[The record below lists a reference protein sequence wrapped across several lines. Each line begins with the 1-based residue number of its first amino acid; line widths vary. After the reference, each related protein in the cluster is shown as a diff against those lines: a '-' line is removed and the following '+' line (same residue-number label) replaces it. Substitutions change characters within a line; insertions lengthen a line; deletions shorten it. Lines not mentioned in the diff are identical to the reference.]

1 MLRLHSSNYTLHNT
15 ENTIMS
21 FASLKKSSA
30 AGSSLAKL
38 TQEIEKLN
46 QPQSGGGADERLW
59 KPELDKAGNGY
70 AVLRFLPAPD
80 GEDMP
85 WAKIWSHSFKGPGG
99 QWYIENSLTT
109 LGQNDPVG
117 ELNRELWNSGRE
129 SDKSTARAQKR
140 KLSYYSNVY
149 VVSDPAHPEN
159 EGKVF
164 LYKYGKKI
172 FDKLVEAM
180 QPAFADETPLDPFNL
195 WKGADFK
202 VKIRKVDGYWNYD
215 KSEFAAPGT
224 LGDLSDD
231 QLEKIWK
238 QSYSLSEFEDKKNFK
253 SYEQLQARLNLVLG
267 KGSRPAP
274 VVVDES
280 QEEVTPQNWGKE
292 VSEFREKAVAA
303 SPLDN
308 EEDTL
313 SYFAKLAEED

>member
-1 MLRLHSSNYTLHNT
+1 
-15 ENTIMS
+15 MS
-21 FASLKKSSA
+21 FASLKKA
-30 AGSSLAKL
+30 AKTGNNLAKL

-46 QPQSGGGADERLW
+46 QPAGGGGADERLW
-59 KPELDKAGNGY
+59 KPELDKSGNGY
-70 AVLRFLPAPD
+70 AVVRFLPAPD

-109 LGQNDPVG
+109 IGKDDPVG

-129 SDKSTARAQKR
+129 QDKATARVQKR

-159 EGKVF
+159 EGRVF
-164 LYKYGKKI
+164 LYKFGKKI

-215 KSEFAAPGT
+215 KSEFAAPAT
-224 LGDLSDD
+224 LGGFDD
-231 QLEKIWK
+231 AELEGIWK
-238 QSYSLSEFEDKKNFK
+238 KGYSLAEFEDQKNFK
-253 SYEQLQARLNLVLG
+253 TYEQLQSRLKLVLG
-267 KGSRPAP
+267 KAVRQAPAAVP
-274 VVVDES
+274 EEDEAV
-280 QEEVTPQNWGKE
+280 EPAAWGKE
-292 VSEFREKAVAA
+292 VSDFREKAVSAA
-303 SPLDN
+303 PVGA
-308 EEDTL
+308 EGEDPL
-313 SYFAKLAEED
+313 SYFSQLAEED

>member
-1 MLRLHSSNYTLHNT
+1 
-15 ENTIMS
+15 MS
-21 FASLKKSSA
+21 FASLKKA
-30 AGSSLAKL
+30 AKTGNNLAIL

-46 QPQSGGGADERLW
+46 HPQSGGGADERLW
-59 KPELDKAGNGY
+59 KPELDKSGNGY

-109 LGQNDPVG
+109 LGKDDPVG
-117 ELNRELWNSGRE
+117 NLNRELWNSGRE
-129 SDKSTARAQKR
+129 QDKATARVQKR

-159 EGKVF
+159 EGRVF
-164 LYKYGKKI
+164 LYKFGKKI

-215 KSEFAAPGT
+215 KSEFAAPAT
-224 LGDLSDD
+224 LGGYDD
-231 QLEKIWK
+231 AQLEEIWK
-238 QSYSLSEFEDKKNFK
+238 KGYSLAEFEDPKNFK
-253 SYEQLQARLNLVLG
+253 SFDDLKKRLDLVLG
-267 KGSRPAP
+267 KTSVRPAP
-274 VVVDES
+274 TPVDES
-280 QEEVTPQNWGKE
+280 QEEVVPANWGKE
-292 VSEFREKAVAA
+292 VSDFREKAVASA
-303 SPLDN
+303 PVSG

-313 SYFAKLAEED
+313 SYFASLAEED

>member
-1 MLRLHSSNYTLHNT
+1 
-15 ENTIMS
+15 MS
-21 FASLKKSSA
+21 FASLKKAAS
-30 AGSSLAKL
+30 AGSTLSKL

-46 QPQSGGGADERLW
+46 QPQTTGADERLW
-59 KPELDKAGNGY
+59 KPELDKSGNGY
-70 AVLRFLPAPD
+70 AVIRFLPAPD

-109 LGQNDPVG
+109 IGKDDPVG

-129 SDKSTARAQKR
+129 TDKSTARTQKR
-140 KLSYYSNVY
+140 KLSYYSNIY

-164 LYKYGKKI
+164 LYRYGKKI

-215 KSEFAAPGT
+215 KSEFAAPAT
-224 LGDLSDD
+224 LGKLDD
-231 QLEKIWK
+231 TELEEIWK
-238 QSYSLSEFEDKKNFK
+238 QSYSLAEFEAPKNFK
-253 SYEQLQARLNLVLG
+253 SYEQLKARLNLVLG
-267 KGSRPAP
+267 KSAP
-274 VVVDES
+274 RTAPVVDES
-280 QEEVTPQNWGKE
+280 EEEVVPANWGKE
-292 VSEFREKAVAA
+292 VSDFREKASAA
-303 SPLDN
+303 APTTDG
-308 EEDTL
+308 EDTL
-313 SYFAKLAEED
+313 SYFASLAEED